1 MGPTET
7 SSAYR
12 AALAQSHETVV
23 LRRVA
28 SGNKVV
34 AESRPLLARV
44 TGYRPDELVAG
55 IQQGDLRVLL
65 LADDVA
71 ASGFPLPLQQA
82 GADRIV
88 LRGRAATP
96 QAIDDS
102 TRRVAG
108 VLIAYEIR
116 VRG

>member
-1 MGPTET
+1 MSPEET
-7 SSAYR
+7 LAAYR
-12 AALAQSHETVV
+12 AALAQNHETVV
-23 LRRVA
+23 LRRIA
-28 SGNKVV
+28 AGNKVL
-34 AESRPLLARV
+34 AESGPLLARV
-44 TGYRPDELVAG
+44 TGYGPQELVGG
-55 IQQGDLRVLL
+55 IQQGDLRVVL

-71 ASGFPLPLQQA
+71 ASGFPLPLVQA

-88 LRGRAATP
+88 VRGRATTP
-96 QAIDDS
+96 QAVDDN